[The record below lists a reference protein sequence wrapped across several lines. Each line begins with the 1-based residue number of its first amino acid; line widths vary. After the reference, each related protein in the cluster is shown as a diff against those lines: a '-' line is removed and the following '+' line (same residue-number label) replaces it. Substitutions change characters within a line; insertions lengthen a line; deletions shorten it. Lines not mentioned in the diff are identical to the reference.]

1 LAEFTH
7 LDLRRERESRKIQ
20 RWKLAEAL
28 GVSEWTVERW
38 EKGEVIPDPD
48 DVGRIEEFL
57 GATGIWERWM
67 RSQYDSYRKRH
78 PEKAPEYDLA
88 RSMVRVRYE
97 LGDVLALHDKAER
110 DALDGSIDEP
120 GLQEKYKKELEE
132 VIAAARDVLEKL

>member
-1 LAEFTH
+1 MAEFTH
-7 LDLRRERESRKIQ
+7 LDLRREREARKMQ
-20 RWKLAEAL
+20 RWKLADAV

-48 DVGRIEEFL
+48 DVGRIEEAL
-57 GATGIWERWM
+57 EVPGLWERWM
-67 RSQYDSYRKRH
+67 RSTYDSYRKRH

-110 DALDGSIDEP
+110 DALDGAIDDP
-120 GLQEKYKKELEE
+120 GLREKYKKELEE
-132 VIAAARDVLEKL
+132 SVAAMRDVLEKL